1 MINLFHPCFGL
12 GCVQGEIISQLFGQ
26 KWKSRPIIRDD
37 QRISEGI
44 SVLDPEFIITILA
57 EKLSASRVLD
67 GGWGIPVIEGRLSK
81 AKLTMTHDAKIFLAQ

>member
-12 GCVQGEIISQLFGQ
+12 GCVQGEIISQVFGQ
-26 KWKSRPIIRDD
+26 KWKSHPIIRDD
-37 QRISEGI
+37 KRKSE
-44 SVLDPEFIITILA
+44 LDPEFIIIILA

-81 AKLTMTHDAKIFLAQ
+81 AKLTMTHDAKNFLAQ